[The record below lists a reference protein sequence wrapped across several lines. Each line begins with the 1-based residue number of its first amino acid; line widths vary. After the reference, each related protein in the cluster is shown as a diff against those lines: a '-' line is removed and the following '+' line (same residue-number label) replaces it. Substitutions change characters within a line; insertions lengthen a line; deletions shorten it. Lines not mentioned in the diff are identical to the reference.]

1 MPTAT
6 YGTEAGQLLYVP
18 CLAHSVVDWRVPMFL
33 WHLLQ
38 ACGYSLKTFPRGN
51 PGFLCLFI
59 CCRQL
64 MTLRVA
70 AVSTILNVCVT
81 NPVE

>member
-1 MPTAT
+1 
-6 YGTEAGQLLYVP
+6 
-18 CLAHSVVDWRVPMFL
+18 MFL